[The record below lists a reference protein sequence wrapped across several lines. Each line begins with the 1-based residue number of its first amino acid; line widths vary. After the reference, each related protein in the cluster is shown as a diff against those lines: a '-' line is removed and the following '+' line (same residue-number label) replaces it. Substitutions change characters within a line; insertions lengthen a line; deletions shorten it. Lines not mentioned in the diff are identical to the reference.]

1 MLTDCLFSIGYLI
14 LFLLPP
20 FAMEF
25 DLQALFDRY
34 DADASGRVCSEE
46 LEHLTINAA
55 FKCGA
60 ATTSAELET
69 LIREAVSEPH
79 FQSGDGWDFETFDKW
94 FRTHA
99 MRHSSGEDKK
109 TKQSRGSKGQ
119 SRLASCT
126 ALHTSCSVD
135 KKNHAGWVSQT
146 EETTSADAIC
156 CCSSALAA
164 MQDQITQLQLALAA
178 VQAGNQSGN
187 TGEAKEDE
195 AGRGKGT
202 QVLKSKDLVTMD
214 ANGDGVIDREEFFA
228 GGGSSDQFEKLDAN
242 GDNLLDASEMEKIEQ
257 SYELQGSYWDISL
270 LVGLDCVGS
279 AGNAYGMMLLMLNIF
294 VQIVLVWIIN
304 ESLTD
309 PDFTDESVAGFRKWR
324 ISIAHDVLNVDP
336 MASLSLAART
346 CADDSALHTS
356 SSQATT
362 FSNIQAYLE
371 LSDLLHCERGPGKH
385 KCVSQR

>member
-1 MLTDCLFSIGYLI
+1 
-14 LFLLPP
+14 
-20 FAMEF
+20 MEF

-79 FQSGDGWDFETFDKW
+79 FGDGWDFETFDKW

-109 TKQSRGSKGQ
+109 TKQSRSSKGQ
-119 SRLASCT
+119 RRLASCT
-126 ALHTSCSVD
+126 E
-135 KKNHAGWVSQT
+135 K
-146 EETTSADAIC
+146 TTSADAIC

-178 VQAGNQSGN
+178 VQAGNQSDT
-187 TGEAKEDE
+187 TGETKAD
-195 AGRGKGT
+195 GFGKGT
-202 QVLKSKDLVTMD
+202 RVLKSKDLVTMD
-214 ANGDGVIDREEFFA
+214 ANCDGVIDREEFFA
-228 GGGSSDQFEKLDAN
+228 GGGTSDQFEKLDAN
-242 GDNLLDASEMEKIEQ
+242 GDNLLDSSEMEKIEQ
-257 SYELQGSYWDISL
+257 SYELQGSYWDVSL
-270 LVGLDCVGS
+270 LLGLDCMGS

-309 PDFTDESVAGFRKWR
+309 PGFTDDSVAGFRKWR

-336 MASLSLAART
+336 MTGVSLAART

-362 FSNIQAYLE
+362 FSNIVNYLE